1 MAEMEKEEPGDMPM
15 VDMKRPKR
23 KMGTEMAMPM
33 MDSPYPYGLQI
44 RLENDEL
51 DKLKF
56 KLPRVGE
63 EFCLEAMVR
72 VTNVSESQSAGN
84 KGDRAV
90 SLQITKMVLEPP
102 ESGDST

>member
-15 VDMKRPKR
+15 VDMKRPKS
-23 KMGTEMAMPM
+23 KAMTTAPEVP
-33 MDSPYPYGLQI
+33 SNAYPWGLQI

-51 DKLKF
+51 DKLKM

-102 ESGDST
+102 ESGDAT

>member
-1 MAEMEKEEPGDMPM
+1 MAKMEMEEPGDVPM
-15 VDMKRPKR
+15 VDMKRPKSR
-23 KMGTEMAMPM
+23 AMATELAP
-33 MDSPYPYGLQI
+33 SQNAYPWGLQL

-51 DKLKF
+51 DKLKM
-56 KLPRVGE
+56 KLPRVGD

-90 SLQITKMVLEPP
+90 SLQITKMALEPP